1 MGRICPTCQST
12 NKHQKQEHAVHN
24 FSQPPFFELRSTLEI
39 HWLKNK
45 NRSVL
50 PLPRTDHLCGLQA
63 QPPSLLSY
71 SLNYLKGTFS
81 LNPLRTPQINIPHQQ
96 SSPPLLYS
104 PPSPSEE
111 PHHSLQHT
119 AGGGG
124 HTPSLPSPPH
134 PGGTAVKD
142 EGGTHT
148 HTHGHRIWGSLP
160 GGAGQNLPF
169 SQASNK
175 RCSPELT
182 ARRSP
187 GCRQRCQTLPALARP
202 LPAAAGPACCCP
214 FPARSLPVPCLPLP
228 AGVSAHP
235 GALPPAPSP
244 SPAAIQHPPA
254 QPCRLAS
261 GRVNPPRRG

>member
-142 EGGTHT
+142 EGDTHT
-148 HTHGHRIWGSLP
+148 YTDTEFGALYPAERGRICPFPRLPTRDALPSSPHGGPRDAGSAARLCLP
-160 GGAGQNLPF
+160 
-169 SQASNK
+169 
-175 RCSPELT
+175 SPAPCLL
-182 ARRSP
+182 
-187 GCRQRCQTLPALARP
+187 LPAL
-202 LPAAAGPACCCP
+202 PAA
-214 FPARSLPVPCLPLP
+214 ARSLPVPCLFP
-228 AGVSAHP
+228 ACRCRQVSARTQERSHR
-235 GALPPAPSP
+235 LPPHPRLPSSIPLP
-244 SPAAIQHPPA
+244 SPA
-254 QPCRLAS
+254 
-261 GRVNPPRRG
+261 GWPRGG